1 MVFAFEAPIWKHL
14 EKGWVTRTG
23 HRMDST
29 HTQACINNW
38 CVHVSVHCTLEI
50 LFINSYRRSIL
61 FYCIICWILPHSSG
75 LQQPHAG
82 SWPVM
87 QGKHFDC
94 NVADGKS
101 LFIWTYLCDI
111 SLPPPPWHPVLSP
124 KSAKR
129 SQRIYVLAPRVWGF
143 ALHLA
148 KCKLTSPCP
157 SGDRRPDTLSRSKW
171 WHVSMCDKEQQDFG
185 KETPVALMQ

>member
-1 MVFAFEAPIWKHL
+1 MW
-14 EKGWVTRTG
+14 
-23 HRMDST
+23 
-29 HTQACINNW
+29 ACIALW
-38 CVHVSVHCTLEI
+38 RYCLLIHKV
-50 LFINSYRRSIL
+50 RSIL
-61 FYCIICWILPHSSG
+61 FYCIICWILPHTVVG
-75 LQQPHAG
+75 
-82 SWPVM
+82 
-87 QGKHFDC
+87 C
-94 NVADGKS
+94 NSHTRGVGKS
-101 LFIWTYLCDI
+101 KRRSCKGNALTATSLMERKSVYLNI
-111 SLPPPPWHPVLSP
+111 SVRHFSFFFFFPPPWHPVLSP

-157 SGDRRPDTLSRSKW
+157 SGDRKPDTLSRSKW